1 MAKREHGEAVAG
13 LHSATTPTPTAQHM
27 LTTRRI
33 ASILFCGLLTH
44 AAATTTLAQA
54 GPARALLPGARLFP
68 GPTADPHEPRFAVG
82 LLASNVFAG
91 PVRERAPFTMPEG
104 ADPRTDWH
112 GSAALGTTLPL
123 LKLGA
128 DPHNGALLG
137 IQAGVFGRF
146 RMEARTNDA
155 LAVDWII
162 ALPIEF
168 RQDRV
173 SGRARLLQRS
183 AHLGDEFLR
192 ATGATRLGVG
202 AAGVDGLV
210 AYNIEHLRIY
220 GGGAWQFSSRT
231 AELAVLRNS
240 DRQDRFLVQLGV
252 DGDLAIPFQPG
263 LELSGGMDLQAA
275 ERTGWIRT
283 VGVVAGIHY
292 RTPGRGAGLVSRWFD
307 GVSPMGEFF
316 LTPERFWSV
325 ELVIE
330 I

>member
-1 MAKREHGEAVAG
+1 M
-13 LHSATTPTPTAQHM
+13 PT
-27 LTTRRI
+27 LRRTGYT
-33 ASILFCGLLTH
+33 LLLGLLPLVF
-44 AAATTTLAQA
+44 AAAEVSAQT
-54 GPARALLPGARLFP
+54 GTARTLLPGGRLFP
-68 GPTADPHEPRFAVG
+68 GPAADPHEPRFAVG

-104 ADPRTDWH
+104 ADPSIDWQ

-128 DPHNGALLG
+128 DPHDGLMLG
-137 IQAGVFGRF
+137 VQAGVFGRF
-146 RMEARTNDA
+146 RMEAHTNDA
-155 LAVDWII
+155 LAIDWIV
-162 ALPIEF
+162 ALPVEF
-168 RQDRV
+168 RDRRL
-173 SGRARLLQRS
+173 SGRARLFQRS

-202 AAGVDGLV
+202 AAGLDGLV
-210 AYNIEHLRIY
+210 AYSVDPIRVY

-231 AELAVLRNS
+231 GELAVLRNS
-240 DRQDRFLVQLGV
+240 QRHDRFLIQLGV
-252 DGDLAIPFQPG
+252 DGDLDIPFQPG
-263 LELSGGMDLQAA
+263 LEFSGGVDLQAA
-275 ERTGWIRT
+275 ERAGWVRT
-283 VGVVAGIHY
+283 LGVVAGIHY

-307 GVSPMGEFF
+307 GLSPMGEFF